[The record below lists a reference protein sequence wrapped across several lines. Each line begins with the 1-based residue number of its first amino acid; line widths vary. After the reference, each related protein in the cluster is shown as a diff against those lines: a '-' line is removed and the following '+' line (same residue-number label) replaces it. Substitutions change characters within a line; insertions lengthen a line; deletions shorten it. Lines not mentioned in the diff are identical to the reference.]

1 MKRQRDEWK
10 AEQPSLDPQRL
21 VFLDETWASTNMTRT
36 HGRSPRGE
44 RLVMAVPHGH
54 WKTTTFVVALR
65 LDGRTAPTVVDGPM
79 NGDVFVAYVE
89 QQLVPTLKRGDIVAM
104 DNLSSHKRAG
114 VKAAIESVG
123 AELRFLPP
131 YSPDLNPIE
140 KAFGKLKS
148 KLRAAQ
154 KRTIRTLQNY
164 LGAVL
169 DCFTAEECANYYK
182 SCGYRDATPSR
193 EPL

>member
-21 VFLDETWASTNMTRT
+21 VFLDETWASTNRTRT

-65 LDGRTAPTVVDGPM
+65 LDGLTAPTVVDGPM

>member
-65 LDGRTAPTVVDGPM
+65 LDGLTAPTVVDGPM

-169 DCFTAEECANYYK
+169 DCFAAEECANYYK